1 MICTEI
7 KDIIP
12 KYVKHDLAEA
22 EITQVEEH
30 LCVCNECRLFLSQFM
45 DKPVL
50 ASEKQKPETFEETL
64 PPIPIKKALPLE
76 YIVLGIGSVV
86 LLFFIYLLVKG

>member
-1 MICTEI
+1 MICEEI

-12 KYVKHDLAEA
+12 KYVKHDIQEP

-45 DKPVL
+45 DKPAL
-50 ASEKQKPETFEETL
+50 AFEKQKPFTDKETTSGQ
-64 PPIPIKKALPLE
+64 IIKNTFPLE
-76 YIVLGIGSVV
+76 YIILGVSSII
-86 LLFFIYLLVKG
+86 LLLFIYLLIKS

>member
-1 MICTEI
+1 MICEEI

-12 KYVKHDLAEA
+12 KYVKHDMQEP

-45 DKPVL
+45 DKPAL
-50 ASEKQKPETFEETL
+50 AFEKQKPATHDEIS
-64 PPIPIKKALPLE
+64 PIEPTKKTLPLE
-76 YIVLGIGSVV
+76 YIILGIGSIV
-86 LLFFIYLLVKG
+86 LLFFIYLLIKS